1 MMQSMLSY
9 TEENYLKAIYHLS
22 KGGEESVNTNALAE
36 EVQTTA
42 ASANDMVKRL
52 AQKKLVGYQKYKG
65 ATLLS
70 GGKKA
75 ALNIV
80 RKHRLWEVFL
90 VEKLGFKWD
99 EVHDIAEQL
108 EHIKSPDLIK
118 RLDAFLGYPT
128 IDPHGDPIPNE
139 EGIMTKTIKAS
150 ISSVPINTHGI
161 VVAVNDDNTLLLQHL
176 DSIGI
181 KLGSKIVVKDRMEF
195 DGSVSLT
202 IDGNGATFI
211 SSAVADNLMITLID
225 TK

>member
-1 MMQSMLSY
+1 MSSELSF

-22 KGGEESVNTNALAE
+22 ADGAESVNTNSLAE
-36 EVQTTA
+36 SMSTTP
-42 ASANDMVKRL
+42 ASVNDMVKRL
-52 AQKKLVGYQKYKG
+52 AQKNLIGYQKYKG

-70 GGKKA
+70 RGKKI
-75 ALNIV
+75 ALNII

-118 RLDAFLGYPT
+118 KLDKFLGYPT
-128 IDPHGDPIPNE
+128 MDPHGDPIPNE
-139 EGIMTKTIKAS
+139 DGIMKETVRAAISELQIGS
-150 ISSVPINTHGI
+150 IGI
-161 VVAVNDDNTLLLQHL
+161 VVAVNNDDTLLLQHL

-181 KLGSKIVVKDRMEF
+181 KLGSKIQILDRMDF
-195 DGSVSLT
+195 DGSVSIS
-202 IDGNGATFI
+202 IDSNPKQFI
-211 SSAVADNLMITLID
+211 SKTVAENLMITLTE